1 MGPYEKT
8 IPSIDPY
15 KRMAF
20 YGLNDEIIKKQYK
33 LTDGELDKLMFTDYN
48 YYAHVMEEVYISSIT
63 QSNYSKS

>member
-1 MGPYEKT
+1 
-8 IPSIDPY
+8 
-15 KRMAF
+15 MAF

-48 YYAHVMEEVYISSIT
+48 YYAHVMKEVYISSIT